1 MSTNTHQ
8 NYYQRNRDYLLNKA
22 REYYKNLSEEEK
34 NKKTEYI
41 RNKSCN
47 MTGEQ
52 KEKKNMQKI
61 GLST

>member
-34 NKKTEYI
+34 NKKNRIY
-41 RNKSCN
+41 
-47 MTGEQ
+47 
-52 KEKKNMQKI
+52 
-61 GLST
+61 

>member
-8 NYYQRNRDYLLNKA
+8 NDYQRNRDYLLNKA

-52 KEKKNMQKI
+52 REKKNMQKI